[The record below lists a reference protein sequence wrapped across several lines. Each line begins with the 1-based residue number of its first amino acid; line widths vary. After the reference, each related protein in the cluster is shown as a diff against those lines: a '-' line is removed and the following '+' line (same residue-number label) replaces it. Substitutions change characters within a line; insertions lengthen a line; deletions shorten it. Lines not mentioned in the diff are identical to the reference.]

1 MNELKLNKE
10 NILLNI
16 PSVKNDLIQL
26 FVHDKFIRNL
36 TNNEFNAYRI
46 QIVNYIYETDD
57 ISILNDFYFVG
68 HKTDRGNMSNELI
81 KITMDKNGKLSYL
94 PYECGHLYRDMLY
107 IMTKQR
113 YNKFIEMKNNIL
125 NNINHKI
132 GLL

>member
-26 FVHDKFIRNL
+26 FVHDKFISNL
-36 TNNEFNAYRI
+36 TNNELNAYRI

-81 KITMDKNGKLSYL
+81 KITMDKNGKLSDL
-94 PYECGHLYRDMLY
+94 PYECGHIYRDMLY

>member
-36 TNNEFNAYRI
+36 TFNELNAYRI
-46 QIVNYIYETDD
+46 QIVDYIDETDD

-68 HKTDRGNMSNELI
+68 HKVDKGKMSNELI
-81 KITMDKNGKLSYL
+81 KITMDKNGDLSDF
-94 PYECGHLYRDMLY
+94 PYEGGHVRRDMLY
-107 IMTKQR
+107 LMAKRKYKI
-113 YNKFIEMKNNIL
+113 YIEMQNSIL
-125 NNINHKI
+125 NNIVDNVDTK
-132 GLL
+132 